1 MIIKTV
7 QIVLLEPFLIY
18 CYYNTMILS
27 DRDMKKYIAEGKL
40 GFEPALSDDQI
51 GPASIDLKLGNTFK
65 IFRPEKYLT
74 LDVKKGIP
82 ENYLEKIT
90 ISDHEPF
97 ILHPHTFALAA
108 TKERICVPDNLS
120 VKVEG
125 KSTLARMGL
134 LVHTA
139 GFVDP
144 GFEGSIT
151 LELSNQ
157 ATLPI
162 TIYPGMYICQI
173 NCNILSSPAERPYNV
188 RKKSLYLN
196 KGGEPVTPNTQNLF
210 EKNVQ

>member
-1 MIIKTV
+1 
-7 QIVLLEPFLIY
+7 
-18 CYYNTMILS
+18 MILS

-40 GFEPALSDDQI
+40 AFKPELSGDQI
-51 GPASIDLKLGNTFK
+51 GPASIDLKLGSVFK
-65 IFRPEKYLT
+65 IFKPERYLN

-82 ENYLEKIT
+82 EDYMEKIE
-90 ISDHEPF
+90 IAEHEPF

-108 TKERICVPDNLS
+108 TVEHIKVPADLS

-144 GFEGSIT
+144 GFEGVIT

-157 ATLPI
+157 ANLPI
-162 TIYPGMYICQI
+162 AIYPGMYICQI
-173 NCNILSSPAERPYNV
+173 NCQVLSSPAEHPYNI
-188 RKKSLYLN
+188 RKKSLYSN
-196 KGGEPVTPNTQNLF
+196 KAGEPGAANTSNLF
-210 EKNVQ
+210 ERKG

>member
-1 MIIKTV
+1 MT
-7 QIVLLEPFLIY
+7 
-18 CYYNTMILS
+18 LS
-27 DRDMKKYIAEGKL
+27 DKDMKRYIKEGRL
-40 GFEPALSDDQI
+40 TFEPTLSDDQI
-51 GPASIDLKLGNTFK
+51 GPASIDLKLGNVFK
-65 IFRPEKYLT
+65 IFRPEKYLA
-74 LDVKKGIP
+74 LDVKEGIP
-82 ENYLEKIT
+82 EDYMEKIEVG
-90 ISDHEPF
+90 DHTPF

-108 TKERICVPDNLS
+108 TQERIRVPDDLS

-173 NCNILSSPAERPYNV
+173 NCNMLSSPAERPYNV

-196 KGGEPVTPNTQNLF
+196 KGGEPVTPNTRNLF
-210 EKNVQ
+210 ESKP